1 VDTNAT
7 DRTDRTDRIAQ
18 LAELIAEL
26 ALALPQEPAM
36 PPAPEPVVLLDI
48 TEAARLLGISR
59 AKLYDGPIKRGELLT
74 VLIDSRRFVPRTALD
89 AYVAALIDRAS

>member
-1 VDTNAT
+1 MDTNAT
-7 DRTDRTDRIAQ
+7 PATDRIAQ
-18 LAELIAEL
+18 LAELIAQL
-26 ALALPQEPAM
+26 ALALSEESAAA
-36 PPAPEPVVLLDI
+36 PAPEPVVLLDI

>member
-7 DRTDRTDRIAQ
+7 STGRISQLAQ
-18 LAELIAEL
+18 LISEL
-26 ALALPQEPAM
+26 ALALAEESAA

-48 TEAARLLGISR
+48 AEAARLLGVSR

-74 VLIDSRRFVPRTALD
+74 VLIDSRRFVPRSALD

>member
-1 VDTNAT
+1 MDTNAT
-7 DRTDRTDRIAQ
+7 PATDRIAQ
-18 LAELIAEL
+18 LAELIAQL
-26 ALALPQEPAM
+26 ALALSEESAAA
-36 PPAPEPVVLLDI
+36 PAPEPVVLLDI

-89 AYVAALIDRAS
+89 TYVAALIDRAS